1 MANSLSLEMQFNLS
15 PKFFVSVFLFGM
27 LLSSCKKDEKTIE
40 TPTPAPT
47 PVPTTE
53 YGNLKIQFTNYVNDQ
68 VLVLGSSFQ
77 NPAGESFTPTKFNY
91 YISNVV
97 LTKADNSVLVVN
109 DVYRIVKQDD
119 DTSRVITLRNIP
131 TGNYKSLKFMLGVD
145 SASNNSGAHSGGL
158 DFDYASDMFWGWSQG
173 YIFLKL
179 EGSAPTS
186 TLTNDKIEYHIGG
199 YGGVNKT
206 QKIYELNF
214 GGAEALVTTSTTP
227 LVSFKTDVNE
237 LFKTPVSLSF
247 STKPQ
252 QTSTGA
258 GAKMIAD
265 NYADMISFDKLQN

>member
-1 MANSLSLEMQFNLS
+1 MHMNFTAKLAA
-15 PKFFVSVFLFGM
+15 SVLFLGM
-27 LLSSCKKDEKTIE
+27 IFTSCKKDDKTSE
-40 TPTPAPT
+40 PVTPAPT
-47 PVPTTE
+47 PDPTIT
-53 YGNLKIQFTNYVNDQ
+53 YGNLKIQFTNFVDAQ
-68 VLVLGSSFQ
+68 ALVLGTAFQ
-77 NPAGESFTPTKFNY
+77 NPAGESFTVTKFNY

-97 LTKADNSVLVVN
+97 LTKADNSLLVVK

-131 TGNYKSLKFMLGVD
+131 SGNYKSVKIMLGVD

-179 EGSAPTS
+179 EGTAPSS
-186 TLTNDKIEYHIGG
+186 TLTNKKIEYHIGG
-199 YGGVNKT
+199 YGGINKT
-206 QKIYELNF
+206 QKNYELNF
-214 GGAEALVTTSTTP
+214 GGSEAIVTTSTTP
-227 LVSFKTDVNE
+227 VVSLKTNVNE
-237 LFKTPVSLSF
+237 IFKTPVSLSF